1 MWRGLG
7 VCWVGVAVSWRV
19 AGCCAPCRGG
29 VGAGHGWALRATLK
43 GRGGSAGS
51 WHVLGR
57 GGGELVGGG
66 VLRAVL
72 GWRGG
77 RWRLGL
83 ACHVEAAWRVGG
95 VLACR
100 VGSVRME
107 VVRVH
112 EWAAISRVLRRV
124 GAARWVG
131 GGGVAGQDGGGS
143 HAQMGCNLQAKGLA
157 PCWGGEVGWRWWG
170 VGAGWRWLACTNG
183 GFACHVG
190 AAGWWWWR
198 VASHVGAA
206 CWGRDE
212 WKRLA
217 CTRGRQWPATLKVS
231 CGDGPRGITA
241 WW

>member
-1 MWRGLG
+1 M
-7 VCWVGVAVSWRV
+7 CWVGVVVSRWV
-19 AGCCAPCRGG
+19 VGSCALCWDG
-29 VGAGHGWALRATLK
+29 VGVGGSWALRAALRR
-43 GRGGSAGS
+43 RGGSVGS
-51 WHVLGR
+51 WHAVLGR
-57 GGGELVGGG
+57 RGGL
-66 VLRAVL
+66 AVV
-72 GWRGG
+72 GWRG
-77 RWRLGL
+77 
-83 ACHVEAAWRVGG
+83 
-95 VLACR
+95 
-100 VGSVRME
+100 RME

-131 GGGVAGQDGGGS
+131 GGGVARQDGGGS
-143 HAQMGCNLQAKGLA
+143 HAQMGCNLQGLVL
-157 PCWGGEVGWRWWG
+157 CWGGEVGWRWWG

-198 VASHVGAA
+198 VVSHVGAA

-217 CTRGRQWPATLKVS
+217 CTRGRQWPAMLKVS

>member
-1 MWRGLG
+1 MGGAVVRTVSWGLVVAALRAMLRWRGGSAGSCTMWWGLG
-7 VCWVGVAVSWRV
+7 MCWVGVA
-19 AGCCAPCRGG
+19 
-29 VGAGHGWALRATLK
+29 

-57 GGGELVGGG
+57 GGDGVGVGGG
-66 VLRAVL
+66 WALRAAL
-72 GWRGG
+72 RWRGG
-77 RWRLGL
+77 S
-83 ACHVEAAWRVGG
+83 GG

-100 VGSVRME
+100 VGSARWVWRGRME

-143 HAQMGCNLQAKGLA
+143 HAQMGCNLQ
-157 PCWGGEVGWRWWG
+157 
-170 VGAGWRWLACTNG
+170 

-198 VASHVGAA
+198 VVSHVGAA

-212 WKRLA
+212 WKRLV